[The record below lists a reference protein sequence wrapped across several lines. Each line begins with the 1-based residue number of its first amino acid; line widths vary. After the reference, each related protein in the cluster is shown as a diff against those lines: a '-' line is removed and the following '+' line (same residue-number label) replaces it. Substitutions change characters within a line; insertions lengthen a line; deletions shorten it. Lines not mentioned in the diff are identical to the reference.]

1 MAPRILSSRMRPL
14 QLTLIISCLLAGTAQ
29 ASQTPPPLNDGCQSL
44 RSQLSDTKR
53 KCGAGDSAECER
65 HGVLINTVAWCEST
79 PTACSA
85 RAHDHLL
92 GEVVCR
98 REGKQNCQRSLVEDL
113 ESACDFSNE
122 LALREEVGLS
132 MGKPLPTLPV
142 MTPEASRHPVAR
154 YPIAAFRSGI
164 EGRTL
169 LEVDVS
175 AVGEIANVRVLESSG
190 TRDLDRSAMEW
201 MRTMRFEPARQG
213 ETPVIGRLVVPVDF
227 ILGGRTATPG
237 MRLEIPAVPPD
248 ANQVTY

>member
-1 MAPRILSSRMRPL
+1 MAPRTFPSPTRTL
-14 QLTLIISCLLAGTAQ
+14 QLLLIISCLMVGTAY
-29 ASQTPPPLNDGCQSL
+29 AAQTPPPLIDGCQSL

-53 KCGAGDSAECER
+53 KCSAGDAAECER
-65 HGVLINTVAWCEST
+65 ESVLVGTVAWCEST

-92 GEVVCR
+92 GEVACR
-98 REGKQNCQRSLVEDL
+98 REGKQNCQRSLVKDL
-113 ESACDFSNE
+113 GSACDFTNE

-132 MGKPLPTLPV
+132 AGKPLPTVPV

-154 YPIAAFRSGI
+154 YPIAAFRSGV
-164 EGRTL
+164 EGRAL

-175 AVGEIANVRVLESSG
+175 PAGEAANVRVLESSG

-213 ETPVIGRLVVPVDF
+213 EAPVIGRLMVPVDF
-227 ILGGRTATPG
+227 ILGGRTAAPG
-237 MRLEIPAVPPD
+237 MRLDIPAVPPVVND
-248 ANQVTY
+248 

>member
-1 MAPRILSSRMRPL
+1 MAPHTLPPPVRPL
-14 QLTLIISCLLAGTAQ
+14 QLMLVISCLLAGTAH
-29 ASQTPPPLNDGCQSL
+29 AAQTPPPLIDGCQSL

-53 KCGAGDSAECER
+53 KCGEGDAAECER
-65 HGVLINTVAWCEST
+65 QGVLINTVAWCEST

-92 GEVVCR
+92 GEVACR
-98 REGKQNCQRSLVEDL
+98 REGKENCQRSLVKDL

-122 LALREEVGLS
+122 VTLREEVGLTA
-132 MGKPLPTLPV
+132 GKPLPTQPV
-142 MTPEASRHPVAR
+142 MKPEASRHPVAR

-175 AVGEIANVRVLESSG
+175 AAGETANVRVLESSG

-213 ETPVIGRLVVPVDF
+213 ETPVIGRLSVPVDF

-237 MRLEIPAVPPD
+237 MRLEIPAVPPVSD
-248 ANQVTY
+248 QVTY